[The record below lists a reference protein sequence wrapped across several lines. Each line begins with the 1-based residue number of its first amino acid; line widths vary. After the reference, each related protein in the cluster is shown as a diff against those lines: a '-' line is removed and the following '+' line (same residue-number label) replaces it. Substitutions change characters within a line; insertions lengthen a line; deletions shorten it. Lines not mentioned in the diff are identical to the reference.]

1 MKKINDG
8 IYYVGVDD
16 VKIDLFEGN
25 LPVPNGVSYNSYVI
39 KDDKCAVM
47 DSVDAAFG
55 EEWLK
60 EVEWALQGAEPD
72 YLVVLH
78 MEPDHSANI
87 YNFAQKYPN
96 SLIVGNNKTFVML
109 QEYFGTDFAD
119 RRVVVKDGEKLNLGK
134 RELTFIFAPMVHWP
148 EVMTAYE
155 SYTRAYFSADAFGK
169 FGALS
174 NGGEWDDEARRYY
187 FAIVGKYGV
196 QVQALLKK
204 VSAYEIAA
212 IYPLHGPVLENN
224 LGHFLNL
231 YSLWSEYKPETDGVF
246 VAYSSVYGHTAL
258 AVEKFVGMLKEKG
271 VNAEACDVIRTDRT
285 QCIAKAFKYSK
296 IVFATTTYNGGIFP
310 SMREFIESLVE
321 RNFRNRKIGLI
332 ENGSWAPFAA
342 KAITSMLENC
352 KDLTFA
358 TTTVK
363 IRSALNAQSSEELKC
378 LAAEMGE

>member
-60 EVEWALQGAEPD
+60 EVERALQGAEPD

-134 RELTFIFAPMVHWP
+134 HELTFIFAPMVHWP

-174 NGGEWDDEARRYY
+174 KGGEWDDEARRYY

-378 LAAEMGE
+378 LATEMSE

>member
-96 SLIVGNNKTFVML
+96 SFIVGNNKTFVML

-134 RELTFIFAPMVHWP
+134 HELTFIFAPMVHWP

-174 NGGEWDDEARRYY
+174 KGGEWDDEARRYY

-204 VSAYEIAA
+204 VSEYEIAA

-378 LAAEMGE
+378 LAAEMSE